1 MIPMNCLQAVER
13 EAVMGGRGLHL
24 GAVAELG
31 GERRADVRAGRAC
44 LAGDQDRVVA
54 ALLVEQLLRGLE
66 VEHRGGHG
74 AERLDVAEARDA
86 DDTERAGLVAR
97 VDADAVADRVVLLL
111 RRGGV
116 DDDLARPGRPAA
128 GLEAERRQLRGA
140 WSGRVEALAEVRA
153 VADGLAV
160 VADDLRLVGDVP
172 DGGLHLRH
180 RADLG
185 ELRRGDAGPLDRV
198 VLRVDRERGVGGH
211 HRVRAVV
218 GGGGQRVGRVPH
230 RVGQREG
237 RADHADAEHDGQRR
251 EDRADGPARQPL
263 EGDAGHRWTASLRSS
278 PAAPR
283 SFSAARICSSSGE
296 ARSLTISPSARNSTR
311 SAAAAARGSWV
322 TMTVV

>member
-31 GERRADVRAGRAC
+31 GERRADVRARGAG
-44 LAGDQDRVVA
+44 LAGHQDRVVA

-140 WSGRVEALAEVRA
+140 GGGRVEALAEVRA

-211 HRVRAVV
+211 HGVRAVI

-251 EDRADGPARQPL
+251 EDRADRPARQPL
-263 EGDAGHRWTASLRSS
+263 EGDAGHRCVAS
-278 PAAPR
+278 
-283 SFSAARICSSSGE
+283 FMAARICSSSGE